1 MYREEVSHVNI
12 QVFQDQPNIILTCC
26 EPSALS
32 CLRSILRG
40 HTIRLALKFTQT
52 IAGNNQLCLVSEIS
66 HARLLSKIKTTL
78 IRGFSSDCQTVQ
90 NVVLLCVKF
99 VEACCSPA
107 SPSDVN
113 TSHSSRLASPG
124 ETQRGDDVLHCNFE
138 TSDQLRLDVKLQFCM
153 VSVASNLWTALL
165 YHNYSISSSQLC
177 TY

>member
-1 MYREEVSHVNI
+1 MYRKEVSHVNI

-78 IRGFSSDCQTVQ
+78 IRGFSSDCQIVQ

-113 TSHSSRLASPG
+113 QPTAA
-124 ETQRGDDVLHCNFE
+124 DVLHCNFKA
-138 TSDQLRLDVKLQFCM
+138 SDQLRLDVKLQFCM